1 MKECPVKRVVSIA
14 AVVAMTAGLAACGS
28 NDKSASSSN
37 SGAGFQAAIAF
48 DVGGL
53 GDHSFNDAS
62 YAGMEAAA
70 KKIPGMKINKAEA
83 NEGDN
88 DQARINR
95 LTQLANSGNKAIVAV
110 GYVYANAV
118 GTVAKKFPNVKFAII
133 DDNTPASKGA
143 NVDQITFMENES
155 SYLAGVAAAKTSKT
169 GHVGFIG
176 GLKIPLID
184 KFAGGFQ
191 AGAKSVNPKIK
202 VDIKYLASDGKGF
215 SSPDLGRQAADAMFQ
230 NDADVV
236 FAAAGK
242 SGDGVIQSAKS
253 KGKWAIG
260 VDSDQAVTADK
271 SVAGAVLTSAVKNCS
286 GTVEDFLTQV
296 NKGTFKGGNQVYGL
310 KDGGVGITTTGNHLS
325 KDALA
330 AVETAKKD
338 ITSGKTKVPTT
349 PSN

>member
-1 MKECPVKRVVSIA
+1 
-14 AVVAMTAGLAACGS
+14 MTAGLAACGS
-28 NDKSASSSN
+28 NDKSSSSSSN
-37 SGAGFQAAIAF
+37 GAAFQAAIAF

-70 KKIPGMKINKAEA
+70 KKISGMKINKAEA
-83 NEGDN
+83 SASDN
-88 DQARINR
+88 DQARVNR
-95 LTQLANSGNKAIVAV
+95 LTQLANAGNKAIVAV

-118 GTVAKKFPNVKFAII
+118 GQVAKKFPNVKFAII
-133 DDNTPASKGA
+133 DDATPASKGD
-143 NVDQITFMENES
+143 NVDQITFQENES

-169 GHVGFIG
+169 NHVGFIG
-176 GLKIPLID
+176 ALKIPLID

-191 AGAKSVNPKIK
+191 AGAKSVNPSIK
-202 VDIKYLASDGKGF
+202 VDISYLGSDGSMFSAPDKGKA
-215 SSPDLGRQAADAMFQ
+215 SANAMFQ
-230 NDADVV
+230 KGADVV

-242 SGDGVIQSAKS
+242 SGDGVIQAAHD
-253 KGKWAIG
+253 KGKWAVG
-260 VDSDQAVTADK
+260 VDSDQALTADK
-271 SVAGAVLTSAVKNCS
+271 SIAGSVLTSAVKNCS

-325 KDALA
+325 KDALK
-330 AVETAKKD
+330 AVDEAKKSIID
-338 ITSGKTKVPTT
+338 GKVKVPTT

>member
-1 MKECPVKRVVSIA
+1 MKRVVSIA
-14 AVVAMTAGLAACGS
+14 AAVAMTASLAACGS
-28 NDKSASSSN
+28 NDK
-37 SGAGFQAAIAF
+37 GAGSSKGGAFQAAIAF

-62 YAGMEAAA
+62 YAGMQAAA

-83 NEGDN
+83 SPSDN
-88 DQARINR
+88 DQARVNR
-95 LTQLANSGNKAIVAV
+95 LTQLANAGNKAIVAV

-118 GTVAKKFPNVKFAII
+118 GQVAKKYPNVKFAII

-143 NVDQITFMENES
+143 NVDQITFQENES

-169 GHVGFIG
+169 NHVSFIG
-176 GLKIPLID
+176 ALKIPLID

-191 AGAKSVNPKIK
+191 AGAKSVNPNIK
-202 VDIKYLASDGKGF
+202 VDVSYLGSDGSTFNAPEKGRA
-215 SSPDLGRQAADAMFQ
+215 SANAMIQ
-230 NDADVV
+230 KGADVV

-242 SGDGVIQSAKS
+242 SGDGVIQAASAK
-253 KGKWAIG
+253 KKWAIG
-260 VDSDQAVTADK
+260 VDSDQALTADK
-271 SVAGAVLTSAVKNCS
+271 AYAGAVLTSAVKNCS

-310 KDGGVGITTTGNHLS
+310 KDGGVGLTKTGNHLS
-325 KDALA
+325 KDALD
-330 AVETAKKD
+330 AVEKAKKD
-338 ITSGKTKVPTT
+338 ITSGKVKVPTT